1 MRKPGKSSPASSRLK
16 SKASAPPRLHQR
28 KYALALLKQH
38 PLGRLRR
45 RPQRV
50 LPAAAFFGASPVV
63 ASALDL
69 RAGATPAEIYHTT
82 KGEKP
87 LARSVRFL
95 NDPTETIS
103 VMLLMA

>member
-1 MRKPGKSSPASSRLK
+1 MGWLF
-16 SKASAPPRLHQR
+16 LT
-28 KYALALLKQH
+28 QH

-50 LPAAAFFGASPVV
+50 SLAAAFFGASPVV

-69 RAGATPAEIYHTT
+69 RSGATPAEIYHTT

-103 VMLLMA
+103 VMLLNDLTGADTGTLCLPISWKTFLPSA